1 MPLENHLI
9 VDDGREIVGRVTS
22 VGRSGAVGR
31 TIGLA
36 YVPESA
42 AEIGS
47 ALQIKGE
54 GGEIIA
60 ARVAATPFFDPE
72 GVRLRS

>member
-1 MPLENHLI
+1 MTAAKSSAGSPASAAAA
-9 VDDGREIVGRVTS
+9 R
-22 VGRSGAVGR
+22 VGR

-36 YVPESA
+36 YVPEPA
-42 AEIGS
+42 AGIGS

-72 GVRLRS
+72 GVRSRS